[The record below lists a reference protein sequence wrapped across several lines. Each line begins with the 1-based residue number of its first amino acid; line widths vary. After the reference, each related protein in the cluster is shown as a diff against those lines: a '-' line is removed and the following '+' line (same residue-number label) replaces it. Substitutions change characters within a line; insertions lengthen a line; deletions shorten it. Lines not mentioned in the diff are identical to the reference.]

1 MSASRALRAGGWV
14 SRKRN
19 LRRGGL
25 PVGIQFLARSA
36 WPFIPPDQYL
46 ERS

>member
-1 MSASRALRAGGWV
+1 MSASRALRAGGWI

-25 PVGIQFLARSA
+25 PAGIQFLARSA
-36 WPFIPPDQYL
+36 WPFIPSDLYL
-46 ERS
+46 VRS